1 MKKTMILCLLW
12 CFFAGAAK
20 AKEVPQLANVLARQ
34 SISLNAQWNYIV
46 DVQEE
51 GLSHRHEG
59 HTLTAN
65 QQGEVNP

>member
-34 SISLNAQWNYIV
+34 SISF
-46 DVQEE
+46 
-51 GLSHRHEG
+51 
-59 HTLTAN
+59 TTN